1 MKNRTGFICGH
12 RLRRSLSS
20 GHARTNINPPDA
32 NIYIHVMNI
41 ILLPSIQRMSCKQ
54 NKRPNV
60 RRQPLDSIVF
70 GKRYVLHCTR
80 IIINI

>member
-32 NIYIHVMNI
+32 NIYTRNEYNI
-41 ILLPSIQRMSCKQ
+41 ITEHTA
-54 NKRPNV
+54 
-60 RRQPLDSIVF
+60 
-70 GKRYVLHCTR
+70 YVLRTKQKA
-80 IIINI
+80 